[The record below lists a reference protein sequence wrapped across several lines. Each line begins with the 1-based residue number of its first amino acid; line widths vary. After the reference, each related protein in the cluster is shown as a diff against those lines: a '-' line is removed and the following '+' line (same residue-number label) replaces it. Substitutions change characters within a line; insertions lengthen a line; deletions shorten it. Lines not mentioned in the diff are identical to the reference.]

1 MSIDRE
7 IAELKESIA
16 ISDMEKQIAAVP
28 AFKGADAHAIA
39 KGMQGCADPQGL
51 MFERLVRIQTA
62 KARAAAQSRS
72 SNGVSRAAA
81 KEPTLD
87 EFRRMR
93 FPELSRLQKERPDT
107 YQRLLEAERGW

>member
-51 MFERLVRIQTA
+51 IFEFERLVRIQTA

-81 KEPTLD
+81 RK
-87 EFRRMR
+87 
-93 FPELSRLQKERPDT
+93 SRCARV
-107 YQRLLEAERGW
+107 